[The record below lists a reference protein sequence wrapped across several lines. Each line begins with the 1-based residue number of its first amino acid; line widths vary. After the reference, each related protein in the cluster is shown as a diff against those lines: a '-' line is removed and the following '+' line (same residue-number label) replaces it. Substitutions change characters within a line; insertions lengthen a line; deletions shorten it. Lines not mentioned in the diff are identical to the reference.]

1 MFPYNTNAFESIE
14 MTFKITSNTGY
25 IFSDSGSSE
34 HPNVRWKFYSNG
46 NNNEVKYTVP
56 TEGNETHTMGSQQL
70 GPFSDYYNIKRHIR
84 FDGAPMRVYDCDTST
99 YLGETCCDDRIGGK
113 VFTWGFDAQ
122 AGQQYADTVSNYL
135 YEVTLYSDNDGTTP
149 LAHYIPAKLGN
160 SIGLYD
166 TISDTFIS
174 GQGTLGYEY
183 NS

>member
-1 MFPYNTNAFESIE
+1 

-25 IFSDSGSSE
+25 VFSDSGSSE

-56 TEGNETHTMGSQQL
+56 TEGYESHSLTSQQL

-84 FDGAPMRVYDCDTST
+84 FDGAPMRAYDCDTST
-99 YLGETCCDDRIGGK
+99 YLGVTCCDDRIGGK
-113 VFTWGFDAQ
+113 VFFWGFDAYP
-122 AGQQYADTVSNYL
+122 ASGQEYADTVSNYL

-149 LAHYIPAKLGN
+149 LAHYIPAKFGD

-166 TISDTFIS
+166 TISSTFIS
-174 GQGTLGYEY
+174 GYGTLGYEY